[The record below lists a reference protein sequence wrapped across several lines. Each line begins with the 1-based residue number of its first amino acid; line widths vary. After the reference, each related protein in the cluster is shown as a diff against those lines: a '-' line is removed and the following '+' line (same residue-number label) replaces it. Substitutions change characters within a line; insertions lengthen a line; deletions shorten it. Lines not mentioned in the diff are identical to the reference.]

1 MKGLVE
7 TLKRDLLPFLVFGVA
22 AVSLALLPLV
32 SHATVTYL
40 NVYDVLQTFADYGL
54 LALAVGL
61 SMIVGEYD
69 LSTASMY
76 GLAGMVAVLAGG
88 GTPAYGILAAL
99 ALGLGAGLIQGSIIT
114 RLRLAAVPVTLGGFI
129 VYLGITYVI
138 GHNNDVSYNR
148 ITVGLRLDQPIAWIF
163 SIRSLI
169 TVAGFLLAAVVF
181 HLTRMGPDIRATGG
195 DRRASR
201 ISGVRVD
208 RILVGIFAASGL
220 GAAAAGSLH
229 AYSLSSAEPDLGFGP
244 LIFATIAALIGG
256 VKLAGGQGSPLGIA
270 AGVLSLAILQEIL
283 AAVAA
288 PQYTGDLVTG
298 VLLLFVTIFAAP
310 VVSDRWARRS
320 AADPLGGSAA
330 SSPQGIAPADL

>member
-1 MKGLVE
+1 MKRVAE
-7 TLKRDLLPFLVFGVA
+7 TLKGDLLAFSVFVVA
-22 AVSLALLPLV
+22 AASLALLPQI

-99 ALGLGAGLIQGSIIT
+99 AAGLGAGLVQGTIIT

-138 GHNNDVSYNR
+138 GHNNDVSYSR

-169 TVAGFLLAAVVF
+169 TIGGFLLAAVVF
-181 HLTRMGPDIRATGG
+181 HFTRIGPDIRATGG
-195 DRRASR
+195 DRRAAR

-208 RILVGIFAASGL
+208 RVLIGIFAASGL
-220 GAAAAGSLH
+220 GASAAGSLH
-229 AYSLSSAEPDLGFGP
+229 AYSLSSAQPDLGFGP

-256 VKLAGGQGSPLGIA
+256 VKLAGGRGSPFGIA
-270 AGVLSLAILQEIL
+270 SGVLSLAILQEII

-298 VLLLFVTIFAAP
+298 ALLLIVTIVAAP
-310 VVSDRWARRS
+310 VLSDWWARRS
-320 AADPLGGSAA
+320 PPEAPESPATDTLG
-330 SSPQGIAPADL
+330 I